1 MTRSVVVADHRAWT
15 INALEPRAREEL
27 FQAVVVVQL
36 VDDATGAPLAGPI
49 RISGDLEGLRARVA
63 GSGFAGLVGIPTRV
77 LPLLDANAH
86 TLDVTIAAE
95 GYETRHVTVSFPAQ
109 AGFTNAELGALRMR
123 RVPSVLTV
131 STYDLDT
138 ANRTQALGLVPARI
152 SGWWPTVARLG
163 LAPTTTPLVGVG
175 PGLSVPR
182 TTGAA
187 LDLPALGTP
196 AEPARILLQGVPP
209 GATRIEVSNT
219 GSLVVGDLVGLD
231 LGDPERAERVEVTA
245 VDGPADTLSPATVT
259 VRFPFRTGH
268 AATGAV
274 VRLVP
279 PGPAAPV
286 ATTTAAALE
295 GDRTLRVSALVGL
308 TAGQVARITGGGAPA
323 EYRTLARYELTTSSV
338 GVGRFPPL
346 SGVAA
351 VVVAATSGTD
361 SATARVTLTQPLAAV
376 DLTLT

>member
-1 MTRSVVVADHRAWT
+1 LFLAVVVA
-15 INALEPRAREEL
+15 
-27 FQAVVVVQL
+27 QL

-49 RISGDLEGLRARVA
+49 RISGDLEGLRPRVA
-63 GSGFAGLVGIPTRV
+63 GSGFAGLSGVPTRV

-86 TLDVTIAAE
+86 TVEVTIAAD
-95 GYETRHVTVSFPAQ
+95 GYETRHETVPFPAQ
-109 AGFTNAELGALRMR
+109 AGFANAELGELRMR

-131 STYDLDT
+131 STYDLDA
-138 ANRTQALGLVPARI
+138 ANRTQRLGLVPARI
-152 SGWWPTVARLG
+152 SGWWPTIAALG

-175 PGLSVPR
+175 PGLSVR
-182 TTGAA
+182 RATGAA

-196 AEPARILLQGVPP
+196 AEPARVLLQGVPP
-209 GATRIEVSNT
+209 GASRIEVSNA

-245 VDGPADTLSPATVT
+245 IDGPADTLSPATVT

-268 AATGAV
+268 VAGGDV

-279 PGPAAPV
+279 PGPAAAV
-286 ATTTAAALE
+286 ATTTAAAFE
-295 GDRTLRVSALVGL
+295 GDRTLRVSALAGL
-308 TAGQVARITGGGAPA
+308 TEGQVVRITGGGGPV
-323 EYRTLARYELTTSSV
+323 EFRTLARYELTTSTD

-351 VVVAATSGTD
+351 VVVTATSGAV
-361 SATARVTLTQPLAAV
+361 SATARLTLTQPLAAV

>member
-15 INALEPRAREEL
+15 INALEGRAREEL
-27 FQAVVVVQL
+27 FRAMVVAQL

-49 RISGDLEGLRARVA
+49 RISGDLDGLRPRVA
-63 GSGFAGLVGIPTRV
+63 GSGFAGLVGVPTRV

-86 TLDVTIAAE
+86 TVEVTIAAD
-95 GYETRHVTVSFPAQ
+95 GYETRHETVPFPAQ
-109 AGFTNAELGALRMR
+109 AGFTNAELGELRMR

-131 STYDLDT
+131 STYDLDA
-138 ANRTQALGLVPARI
+138 ANRTQRLGLVPARI
-152 SGWWPTVARLG
+152 SGWWPTIAALG

-175 PGLSVPR
+175 PGLSVRR

-196 AEPARILLQGVPP
+196 AEPARVLLQGVPP
-209 GATRIEVSNT
+209 GASRIEVSNT

-245 VDGPADTLSPATVT
+245 IDGPADTLSPATVT

-268 AATGAV
+268 VADGV
-274 VRLVP
+274 VVLLVP
-279 PGPAAPV
+279 PGPAAAV
-286 ATTTAAALE
+286 ATTTAAVLE
-295 GDRTLRVSALVGL
+295 GDRTLRVSALAGL
-308 TAGQVARITGGGAPA
+308 TAGQVVRITGGGGPV
-323 EYRTLARYELTTSSV
+323 EFRTLARYELTTNTD

-351 VVVAATSGTD
+351 VVVTATSGAV
-361 SATARVTLTQPLAAV
+361 SATTRLTLTQPLAAV